1 MSEYCN
7 VKNRSGSHVVYSIPE
22 MGIRRSFAPS
32 ETKKITYE
40 ELEKLTYQPG
50 GTALLAN
57 YLQLSDVV
65 AVNNLNMRVEP
76 EYYMNEAQ
84 VIDLLKNGSIDAFLD
99 ALDFAPE
106 GVIDLIKRYSLSLP
120 LMDIQKREALKK
132 KIGIDVTKALENI
145 QAEKEDDEKESIDDS
160 RALKQRRVK
169 QEEPAAP
176 QRRTA
181 PKYNVVAKEETAS
194 K

>member
-1 MSEYCN
+1 MNEYCN

-22 MGIRRSFAPS
+22 LGIRRSFAPS

-57 YLQLSDVV
+57 YLQISDVST
-65 AVNNLNMRVEP
+65 VNSLNMRVEP

-84 VIDLLKNGSIDAFLD
+84 VIDLLQNGSIDAFLD

-132 KIGIDVTKALENI
+132 KIGIDVTKALENM

-160 RALKQRRVK
+160 RAPKQRRVK
-169 QEEPAAP
+169 QEEAPAG
-176 QRRTA
+176 RRTTA
-181 PKYNVVAKEETAS
+181 PKYNVVSKEETAE
-194 K
+194 

>member
-1 MSEYCN
+1 MNEYCN

-22 MGIRRSFAPS
+22 LGIRRSFAPS

-57 YLQLSDVV
+57 YLQISDVST
-65 AVNNLNMRVEP
+65 VNSLNMRVEP

-84 VIDLLKNGSIDAFLD
+84 VIDLLQNGSIDAFLD

-132 KIGIDVTKALENI
+132 KIGIDVTKALENM

-160 RALKQRRVK
+160 HAPKQRRVK
-169 QEEPAAP
+169 QETAPAG
-176 QRRTA
+176 RRTTA
-181 PKYNVVAKEETAS
+181 PKYNVVSKEETVS
-194 K
+194 E

>member
-1 MSEYCN
+1 MNDYCN

-57 YLQLSDVV
+57 YLQISDIK
-65 AVNNLNMRVEP
+65 AVENLNMRVEP
-76 EYYMNEAQ
+76 EYYMNETQ

-106 GVIDLIKRYSLSLP
+106 GVIDLIKRYAISLP
-120 LMDIQKREALKK
+120 LMDIQKRDALKQ
-132 KIGIDVTKALENI
+132 KIGLDVTKALENI
-145 QAEKEDDEKESIDDS
+145 QAEKEDEMKKESIDDS
-160 RALKQRRVK
+160 QGVKQRRVK
-169 QEEPAAP
+169 QEEPVAP

-181 PKYNVVAKEETAS
+181 SKYNVVSKEETV

>member
-7 VKNRSGSHVVYSIPE
+7 VKNRSGSHVIYSIPE
-22 MGIRRSFAPS
+22 LNIRRSFAPS

-50 GTALLAN
+50 GMALLAN
-57 YLQLSDVV
+57 YLQISDIA

-76 EYYMNEAQ
+76 EYYMNEAE

-106 GVIDLIKRYSLSLP
+106 GVIDLIKRFSISLP
-120 LMDIQKREALKK
+120 LMDIQKRDALKN
-132 KIGIDVTKALENI
+132 KIGLDVTKALENI
-145 QAEKEDDEKESIDDS
+145 QAEKEDDEKKESIDDS
-160 RALKQRRVK
+160 NHGPKQRRVK

-176 QRRTA
+176 QRRATA
-181 PKYNVVAKEETAS
+181 PKYNVVSKE
-194 K
+194 

>member
-1 MSEYCN
+1 MNEYCN

-22 MGIRRSFAPS
+22 LGIRRSFAPS

-57 YLQLSDVV
+57 YLQISDVST
-65 AVNNLNMRVEP
+65 VNSLNMRVEP

-84 VIDLLKNGSIDAFLD
+84 VIDLLQNGSIDAFLD

-132 KIGIDVTKALENI
+132 KIGIDVTKALENM
-145 QAEKEDDEKESIDDS
+145 QAEKEDDEKESIDDT
-160 RALKQRRVK
+160 RAPKQRRVK
-169 QEEPAAP
+169 QEEAPAG
-176 QRRTA
+176 RRTAA
-181 PKYNVVAKEETAS
+181 PKYNVVSKEETAE
-194 K
+194 

>member
-1 MSEYCN
+1 MNEYCN

-22 MGIRRSFAPS
+22 LGIRRSFAPS

-57 YLQLSDVV
+57 YLQISDI
-65 AVNNLNMRVEP
+65 ATVNSLNMRVEP

-84 VIDLLKNGSIDAFLD
+84 VIDLLQNGSIDAFLD

-132 KIGIDVTKALENI
+132 KIGIDVTKALENM

-160 RALKQRRVK
+160 RAPKQRRVK
-169 QEEPAAP
+169 QESASAG
-176 QRRTA
+176 RRTAA
-181 PKYNVVAKEETAS
+181 PKYNVVSKEETIS
-194 K
+194 E

>member
-1 MSEYCN
+1 MNEYCN

-22 MGIRRSFAPS
+22 LGIRRSFAPS

-57 YLQLSDVV
+57 YLQISDVST
-65 AVNNLNMRVEP
+65 VNSLNMRVEP

-84 VIDLLKNGSIDAFLD
+84 VIDLLQNGSIDAFLD

-132 KIGIDVTKALENI
+132 KIGIDVTKALENM

-160 RALKQRRVK
+160 HAPKQRRVK
-169 QEEPAAP
+169 QETAPAG
-176 QRRTA
+176 RRTTA
-181 PKYNVVAKEETAS
+181 PKYNVVSKEETAS
-194 K
+194 E